1 MMKVFSDRSRWLVA
15 GFGTVLVL
23 LLLAT
28 GQQRA
33 LAAERLQKISPSV
46 FLDGKTGRMWQ
57 LERSRRIRE
66 AGDAQDFLAEL
77 NGGEY
82 DDWRL
87 PTRQELFDLFQAFDL
102 KEFGEVKIQIEGRYW
117 LRTDTGEF
125 SVGSW
130 EIGDGC
136 GPERRYYE
144 GRAGYVRAI
153 RP

>member
-1 MMKVFSDRSRWLVA
+1 MNVFSNTSWWFLTGLRV
-15 GFGTVLVL
+15 VLVL
-23 LLLAT
+23 FLVT
-28 GQQRA
+28 FGQYPGF
-33 LAAERLQKISPSV
+33 AAERLEKISPSV

-57 LERSRRIRE
+57 LERSKRIRE
-66 AGDAQDFLAEL
+66 AGDAQDFLREL
-77 NGGEY
+77 NKGEY
-82 DDWRL
+82 GDWRL

-117 LRTDTGEF
+117 LRTDAGEI

-144 GRAGYVRAI
+144 GKAGYVRAI